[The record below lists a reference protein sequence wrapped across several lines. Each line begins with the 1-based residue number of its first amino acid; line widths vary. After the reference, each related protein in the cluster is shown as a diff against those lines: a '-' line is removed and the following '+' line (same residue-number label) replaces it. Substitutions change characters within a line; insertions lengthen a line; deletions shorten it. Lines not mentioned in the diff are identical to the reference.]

1 MKWHNISSMIQGLIE
16 RLNEMEKGTKTK
28 RTVWKMLKKQEQLY
42 LLYSMACK
50 SRSLV
55 SSEQLKAGVFD
66 KAKVLPL
73 MVQKCKESAV
83 SSL

>member
-1 MKWHNISSMIQGLIE
+1 MKWYNLSDMILSLSA
-16 RLNEMEKGTKTK
+16 RLEEMEKGTKTK
-28 RTVWKMLKKQEQLY
+28 RTVWRMLKKQEQLY
-42 LLYSMACK
+42 LLYTMICK

-73 MVQKCKESAV
+73 MVQKCHDSVV

>member
-1 MKWHNISSMIQGLIE
+1 MKWHNLSDMIL
-16 RLNEMEKGTKTK
+16 RLSARLKEMEKGPKNK
-28 RTVWKMLKKQEQLY
+28 RSVWRMIKKQEQLY
-42 LLYSMACK
+42 LLYSMICK

-73 MVQKCKESAV
+73 MVQKCKQSAV